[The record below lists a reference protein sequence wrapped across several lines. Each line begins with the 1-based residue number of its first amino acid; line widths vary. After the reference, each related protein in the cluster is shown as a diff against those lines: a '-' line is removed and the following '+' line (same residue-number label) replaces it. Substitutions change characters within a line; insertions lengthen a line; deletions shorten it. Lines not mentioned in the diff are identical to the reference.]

1 MNYFINY
8 SMTFISPFVAEK
20 LNQELPGCPT
30 ENRVLIL
37 SPKEV
42 NQTKSGLIIPEQ
54 VKEGVP
60 RKGVVVKSGEITEEY
75 KTYRELV
82 GIGRIV
88 TYGLYAGKELEFE
101 TDKLSP
107 ALQKILEKNVLTVLS
122 MNEVVYS
129 EPNN

>member
-1 MNYFINY
+1 MNY
-8 SMTFISPFVAEK
+8 SLTFVSVAVAQK
-20 LNQELPGCPT
+20 FNQELPGCPT

-75 KTYRELV
+75 KTHRELV

>member
-1 MNYFINY
+1 MNYSI
-8 SMTFISPFVAEK
+8 TFISPLVAEK
-20 LNQELPGCPT
+20 FNQELSGCPT

-129 EPNN
+129 EPNNQN

>member
-1 MNYFINY
+1 MNY
-8 SMTFISPFVAEK
+8 SMNFISAIVAERF
-20 LNQELPGCPT
+20 NQELPGCPT

-60 RKGVVVKSGEITEEY
+60 RKGVVIKRGEITEEY

-101 TDKLSP
+101 IDSLSP
-107 ALQKILEKNVLTVLS
+107 SLKQLLEKNTLTVLS

-129 EPNN
+129 EPNND

>member
-1 MNYFINY
+1 MNY
-8 SMTFISPFVAEK
+8 SMTFISPLVAEK
-20 LNQELPGCPT
+20 FNQELPGCPT

-75 KTYRELV
+75 KTN
-82 GIGRIV
+82 GCAPGRNSRRKV
-88 TYGLYAGKELEFE
+88 SAGYPPKQSGSSP
-101 TDKLSP
+101 TDERCK
-107 ALQKILEKNVLTVLS
+107 KGR
-122 MNEVVYS
+122 
-129 EPNN
+129 

>member
-1 MNYFINY
+1 MNY
-8 SMTFISPFVAEK
+8 SMTFISSLVAEK
-20 LNQELPGCPT
+20 FNQELPGCPT

-75 KTYRELV
+75 KTCRELV

-101 TDKLSP
+101 TDKLSS

>member
-1 MNYFINY
+1 MNY
-8 SMTFISPFVAEK
+8 SMTFISSLVAEK
-20 LNQELPGCPT
+20 FNQELPGCPT

-60 RKGVVVKSGEITEEY
+60 RKGVVVKRGEITEEY

-129 EPNN
+129 EPNNQN

>member
-1 MNYFINY
+1 MNY
-8 SMTFISPFVAEK
+8 SMTFISSLVAEK
-20 LNQELPGCPT
+20 FNQELPGCPT

-60 RKGVVVKSGEITEEY
+60 RKGVVVKSGETTEEY

-82 GIGRIV
+82 AVGRIV

-107 ALQKILEKNVLTVLS
+107 ALKQLLEKNVLTVLS

>member
-1 MNYFINY
+1 MNY
-8 SMTFISPFVAEK
+8 SLTFVSVSVAQKFNE
-20 LNQELPGCPT
+20 ELPGSPT

-42 NQTKSGLIIPEQ
+42 NQTKSGLFIPEQ

-60 RKGVVVKSGEITEEY
+60 RKGVVVKSGIITEEY
-75 KTYRELV
+75 NTYKDFV

-88 TYGLYAGKELEFE
+88 TYGLYAGKEMEFE

-107 ALQKILEKNVLTVLS
+107 ALQQLLEKNTLTVLS
-122 MNEVVYS
+122 MNEVIYT
-129 EPNN
+129 EPNE

>member
-1 MNYFINY
+1 MNY
-8 SMTFISPFVAEK
+8 SMTFISSLVAEK
-20 LNQELPGCPT
+20 FNQELPGCPT

-75 KTYRELV
+75 KTYREFV
-82 GIGRIV
+82 SVCRIV

-107 ALQKILEKNVLTVLS
+107 ALKQLLEKNVLTVLS

>member
-1 MNYFINY
+1 MNY
-8 SMTFISPFVAEK
+8 SLTFVSVAVAQKFNE
-20 LNQELPGCPT
+20 ELPGSPT

-42 NQTKSGLIIPEQ
+42 NQTKSGLFIPEQ

-60 RKGVVVKSGEITEEY
+60 RKGVVVKSGIITEEY
-75 KTYRELV
+75 NTYKDFV

-88 TYGLYAGKELEFE
+88 TYGLYAGKEMEFE

-107 ALQKILEKNVLTVLS
+107 ALQQLLEKNTLTVLS
-122 MNEVVYS
+122 MNEVIYTES
-129 EPNN
+129 NE

>member
-1 MNYFINY
+1 MNY
-8 SMTFISPFVAEK
+8 SMSFISPLVAEK
-20 LNQELPGCPT
+20 FNQELPGCPT

-42 NQTKSGLIIPEQ
+42 NATMSGIIIPSQ
-54 VKEGVP
+54 VKEGIP
-60 RKGVVVKSGEITEEY
+60 RKGVVVKSGIITKDY

-82 GIGRIV
+82 EIGRVV

-107 ALQKILEKNVLTVLS
+107 ALQQLLEKNVLTVLS
-122 MNEVVYS
+122 MNEIVYS
-129 EPNN
+129 EPNNQN

>member
-1 MNYFINY
+1 MNY
-8 SMTFISPFVAEK
+8 SLTFVSVAVAQKFNE
-20 LNQELPGCPT
+20 ELPGSPT

-42 NQTKSGLIIPEQ
+42 NQTKSGLFIPEQ

-60 RKGVVVKSGEITEEY
+60 RKGVVVKSGIITEEY
-75 KTYRELV
+75 NTYKDFV

-88 TYGLYAGKELEFE
+88 TYGLYAGKEMEFE

-107 ALQKILEKNVLTVLS
+107 ALQQLLEKNTLTVLS
-122 MNEVVYS
+122 MNEVIYT
-129 EPNN
+129 EPNE

>member
-1 MNYFINY
+1 MNY
-8 SMTFISPFVAEK
+8 SMTFISSLVAEK
-20 LNQELPGCPT
+20 FNQELPGCPT

-75 KTYRELV
+75 KPYRELV
-82 GIGRIV
+82 AVGRIV

-107 ALQKILEKNVLTVLS
+107 ALKQLLEKNVLTVLS

>member
-1 MNYFINY
+1 MNY
-8 SMTFISPFVAEK
+8 SMSFISTLVAEK
-20 LNQELPGCPT
+20 FNQELPGCPT

-75 KTYRELV
+75 KTYRDLV
-82 GIGRIV
+82 KIGNIV
-88 TYGLYAGKELEFE
+88 TYGLYAGKELEFS
-101 TDKLSP
+101 TDALSP
-107 ALQKILEKNVLTVLS
+107 ALQQLLEKNNLTVLS
-122 MNEVVYS
+122 MNEIVYS
-129 EPNN
+129 EPNNQN

>member
-1 MNYFINY
+1 MNY
-8 SMTFISPFVAEK
+8 SMTFISSLVAEK
-20 LNQELPGCPT
+20 FNQELPGCPT

-60 RKGVVVKSGEITEEY
+60 RKGVVVKRGEITEEY

-82 GIGRIV
+82 AVGRIV

-107 ALQKILEKNVLTVLS
+107 ALKQLLEKNVITVLS